1 MLQVVYWVGKILLNT
16 MGISLSVVDIKLVK
30 WEFIGSYKNKISDP
44 VSYMFQLKQQLAIF
58 VLFI

>member
-30 WEFIGSYKNKISDP
+30 WEFIDSYKNKISDP
-44 VSYMFQLKQQLAIF
+44 VS
-58 VLFI
+58 